1 MARKKTKQS
10 PASPESFPGDRL
22 IAAVARALDKQKIDY
37 VVIGGQAVIQHGH
50 NRFTGDV
57 DFTVHLPP
65 WEVAK
70 ILQLVKDVALTT
82 EIPDPVRW
90 VEEMHVLPCFYPPM
104 KLGVDFSFVA
114 SDYIGHAVKRG
125 DEFQI
130 AGYGVRFLALEDL
143 LLQKVIANR
152 PQDRIDVVELLAR
165 HATVDFD
172 YIRHWLGQFEQIVE
186 EPLIERFDQLLYD
199 STQ

>member
-1 MARKKTKQS
+1 MARKKTKQN
-10 PASPESFPGDRL
+10 PVSPESFPGDRL
-22 IAAVARALDKQKIDY
+22 IAAIARALDRQKIDY

-65 WEVAK
+65 WQVAK
-70 ILQLVKDVALTT
+70 ILQLAKEVALTT

-114 SDYIGHAVKRG
+114 SDYIRDAVERAVK
-125 DEFQI
+125 FQI
-130 AGYGVRFLALEDL
+130 AGYAVRFLTLEDL

-165 HATVDFD
+165 HAKIDFP
-172 YIRHWLGQFEQIVE
+172 YIRRWLRQFEQIVE
-186 EPLIERFDQLLYD
+186 EPLIARFDELLHD
-199 STQ
+199 SAQ